1 MGSVKLGQVK
11 IGPSENELS
20 GNGPSENILRET
32 GPIHDGLC
40 KNVLNR
46 EKSENKV
53 QSALCP
59 TQKLAGYD

>member
-20 GNGPSENILRET
+20 GNGLNESGPSENILRET

-40 KNVLNR
+40 KM
-46 EKSENKV
+46 
-53 QSALCP
+53 C
-59 TQKLAGYD
+59 